1 MSRGNQQAK
10 LGFAP
15 TLMHGQYRTD
25 LARYAKDESVRIK
38 LEQEKLRRLEKE
50 HRRKE
55 AELRVH
61 EGSELLMDKCKAG
74 INWIRRGAHS
84 SVGDDWVFLT
94 LLGVVM
100 ALLSFAIDYCVALF
114 QKGQVYFFHKLD
126 GQPGPQYIVWI
137 VYPTALILFSAVFT
151 YYVEANAVG
160 SGIPQLKTIIR
171 GIILKEYLSF
181 RTAVSKIVGLGCAL
195 GTSLPL
201 GKVGPFVHIAN
212 MVATVLNRWISKVTG
227 AYVNEYKNYDMLVAA
242 CAVGV
247 ACTFSAPIGG
257 VLFSIEVTTSYFAV
271 RNYFR
276 GFFSAT
282 CAALMFRLLAVWSE
296 NEETIVALYNTSFRL
311 DIPYD
316 VTEIFVFALIG
327 VFTGFG
333 GALFVYMHR
342 KTVEFN
348 RRPTIVKRFLQKNR
362 FIYPAIVTIILS
374 TLTFPLGFG
383 QFMAGELTPGQVLNS
398 LFSNETWA
406 GASEETVAQSQYASY
421 WLGNHGNVF
430 LSLSVYTL
438 MTFWM
443 TVVAITMPIACG
455 VFMPIFIV
463 GAAFGRLIGE
473 SMAAW
478 FPEGIWQGGRVYP
491 IIPGGYAVV
500 GAAALS
506 GGVTHTV
513 STAVIVA
520 ELSGQITHI
529 LPVMVAVLIANAIAL
544 LLQPSIYDSLIQINK
559 LPYLPDIPT
568 GEARTHHIFAE
579 DIMTR
584 DLDYVAYDVTYMDLR
599 VILANT
605 YHRTYPLVANQESMT
620 LYGIV
625 DRSEL
630 EYMLDKHTGRQAR
643 LEEASRRALGSDE
656 LNQNVPSNGDKK
668 NDFTQVNVEFD
679 PDIGKPQNQ
688 APSTT
693 RSKTDTLS
701 PLMPKKLEFSIGESQ
716 SSLASDL
723 RDMVVDMNPRE
734 QLQWESD
741 RVQEVVNFDNCHIDP
756 APLQIVEKSSLHKI
770 HTLFNLL
777 SVNKAYVT
785 SMGRLVGIVSLDE
798 VRTAIVGS
806 GIYDGSDSEDDDT
819 FYDSYED
826 SDEGVEMVESINCD
840 RDLDTSKQS

>member
-1 MSRGNQQAK
+1 
-10 LGFAP
+10 
-15 TLMHGQYRTD
+15 MHGQYRTD

-114 QKGQVYFFHKLD
+114 QK
-126 GQPGPQYIVWI
+126 
-137 VYPTALILFSAVFT
+137 
-151 YYVEANAVG
+151 G

-383 QFMAGELTPGQVLNS
+383 QFMAGE
-398 LFSNETWA
+398 
-406 GASEETVAQSQYASY
+406 
-421 WLGNHGNVF
+421 
-430 LSLSVYTL
+430 
-438 MTFWM
+438 FWM